1 MTAKMSKLK
10 ILMFTLIGTFLTS
23 IGVSVFYLPAKVV
36 GGGVS
41 GLATVI
47 YHTLGIQPGITYG
60 VINIALLIVAI
71 FILGKHFVI
80 HTLVGAFSLTLFVE
94 LLSYVPPITDDVVL
108 ATICGSVFYGVG
120 IGITL
125 LVGASTGGT
134 DIAARLIQHYRPN
147 VAIGRLLLFVDSAVI
162 LLSLIV
168 FREFEL
174 ALYGIIALAVS
185 TFAIDF
191 LISKMNVSK
200 LAFVI
205 TAKGGEISRLLV
217 TTSHRGVTLI
227 DAKGAYTGGERQV
240 LICALKETE
249 IPAFQHKIEEIDE
262 NVFIIYSESQQIV
275 GNGFHVYR

>member
-1 MTAKMSKLK
+1 MSKIK
-10 ILMFTLIGTFLTS
+10 TLILTIVGTFLTS
-23 IGVSVFYLPAKVV
+23 IGVSVFYLPSKVV

-41 GLATVI
+41 GLATVV
-47 YHTLGIQPGITYG
+47 YHTLGIQPGVTYA
-60 VINIALLIVAI
+60 VINIALLVIAL
-71 FILGKHFVI
+71 FILGKNFVF
-80 HTLVGAFSLTLFVE
+80 HTLVSAFSLTLFVE
-94 LLSYVPPITDDVVL
+94 LLSYVPPITNDIVL

-125 LVGASTGGT
+125 LAGASTGGT
-134 DIAARLIQHYRPN
+134 DIAARLIQHYRPS
-147 VAIGRLLLFVDSAVI
+147 VAIGKLLLVVDSAVI

-168 FREFEL
+168 FREFDL

-191 LISKMNVSK
+191 LISKMNISK

-205 TAKGGEISRLLV
+205 TSKGEEISKHLV
-217 TTSHRGVTLI
+217 STSPRGITLI
-227 DAKGAYTGGERQV
+227 DGKGAYTGGERQV
-240 LICALKETE
+240 LICALKDSE
-249 IPAFQHKIEEIDE
+249 IPHFQRKIEELDP

>member
-168 FREFEL
+168 FREFEF

-205 TAKGGEISRLLV
+205 TSKGGEISRLLV
-217 TTSHRGVTLI
+217 TTSQRGVTLI

>member
-1 MTAKMSKLK
+1 MSKFKTL
-10 ILMFTLIGTFLTS
+10 IFTLIGTFLTS
-23 IGVSVFYLPAKVV
+23 VGISVFYLPAKVV

-41 GLATVI
+41 GLATVV
-47 YHTLGIQPGITYG
+47 YHTLGIQPGVTYA
-60 VINIALLIVAI
+60 VINITLLCVAV
-71 FILGKHFVI
+71 FVLGKKFVF
-80 HTLVGAFSLTLFVE
+80 HTLVGASSITLFVE
-94 LLSYVPPITDDVVL
+94 LLSYVPPITNDVVL

-147 VAIGRLLLFVDSAVI
+147 IAIGRLLLIVDSAVI

-168 FREFEL
+168 FREFDL

-205 TAKGGEISRLLV
+205 TSKGKEISSHLV
-217 TTSHRGVTLI
+217 STSHRGVTLI

-240 LICALKETE
+240 LICALKEAE
-249 IPAFQHKIEEIDE
+249 IPLFQHKIEAIDE
-262 NVFIIYSESQQIV
+262 NVFIIYSSSQQIV